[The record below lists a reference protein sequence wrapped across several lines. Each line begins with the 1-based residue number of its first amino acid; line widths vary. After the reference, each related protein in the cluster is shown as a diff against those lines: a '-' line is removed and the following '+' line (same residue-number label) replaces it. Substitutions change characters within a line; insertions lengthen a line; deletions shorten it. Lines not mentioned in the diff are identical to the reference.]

1 MLSFL
6 KYSFATV
13 VGICL
18 FFLFFFGIAFLFV
31 PSGKPSTKDNSVLEL
46 KLSEAILEQSAEN
59 PLEDLDLPISTG
71 EKSGVGLIEIKK
83 AIRHAIKDNKIKGI
97 VLRMSGVNA
106 GFATMQEVREVLLE
120 FKEKSKKFIYAYSDS
135 YSEGAYYLASVAD
148 KIYLNPQGDLEMN
161 GLVTQPTFFK
171 GTLEKLEIKPEIF
184 KVGTFKSAVEPFL
197 LDKMSDASREQTTS
211 FLNSIYNFYLT
222 NVGKSRNIAVE
233 KLKMIS
239 DSMLVREPKDALTH
253 GLVTHVAYFD
263 EFDDMIRKELK
274 VEEKEKINKVTL
286 RKYIEIAESG
296 EYKSSSNKIAIIVGQ
311 GEISTGMNEGG
322 IGSDMIVAELRKA
335 RKDKEVKAIVLRI
348 NSPGGSALA
357 SDIMWREIQITKK
370 VKPVIASMGD
380 YAASGGYYMAM
391 GCDAIVAQPNT
402 LTGSIGVFGMMFYTG
417 EMFKNKLG
425 MTFDEV
431 ATGKFS
437 GLGNPNKLM
446 TKEERDIIQ
455 KSVEKIYEEFTTKAA
470 EGRKMNVEDLKK
482 IASGRVWTGEQGKAN
497 GLVDKLGNFEDAIAL
512 AAEKA
517 KLKKDDYKLKYYP
530 TKKDFF
536 SKISEKLGGAK
547 ISQQVLD
554 KYLEEKMGD
563 VYKYYQFVEK
573 IGKMDKVQ
581 ARIPFTLEFK

>member
-1 MLSFL
+1 MLKFL

-13 VGICL
+13 FGI
-18 FFLFFFGIAFLFV
+18 FLFILIFVGIAFMFA
-31 PSGKPSTKDNSVLEL
+31 PSGKPSIKDSSVLEL
-46 KLSEAILEQSAEN
+46 KLNEAILEQSAEN
-59 PLEDLDLPISTG
+59 PLADLDLPISSG
-71 EKSGVGLIEIKK
+71 EPSGVGLIDIKK
-83 AIRHAIKDNKIKGI
+83 AIRYAITDDKIKGI
-97 VLRMSGVNA
+97 VLRMTGVSA

-120 FKEKSKKFIYAYSDS
+120 FKEKSKKFVYAYSDY

-148 KIYLNPQGDLEMN
+148 KIYLNPSGDLEMN

-171 GTLEKLEIKPEIF
+171 GTLEKLEVKPEIF
-184 KVGTFKSAVEPFL
+184 RVGTFKSAVEPFL
-197 LDKMSDASREQTTS
+197 LDKMSDASREQTTA
-211 FLNSIYNFYLT
+211 FMNSIYNFYLT
-222 NVGKSRNIAVE
+222 NVSKSRNITVE

-239 DSMLVREPKDALTH
+239 DSMLVREAKDALTH
-253 GLVTHVAYFD
+253 GLVTNVAYFD
-263 EFDDMIRKELK
+263 EFDDMLRKQLK
-274 VEEKEKINKVTL
+274 VAEKEKINKVSL
-286 RKYIEIAESG
+286 KKYMDVAEDKSN
-296 EYKSSSNKIAIIVGQ
+296 SSSNRIAVIIGQ
-311 GEISTGMNEGG
+311 GEITTGTNEDG
-322 IGSDMIVAELRKA
+322 IGSDVIVAELRKA

-417 EMFKNKLG
+417 DMFKNKMG

-431 ATGKFS
+431 ATGKYS
-437 GLGNPNKLM
+437 GLGNPNKPM
-446 TKEERDIIQ
+446 TNDERKIIQ

-470 EGRKMNVEDLKK
+470 EGRKMNVEDLRK

-497 GLVDKLGNFEDAIAL
+497 GLVDKLGNFEDAVAL
-512 AAEKA
+512 AVEKA

-536 SKISEKLGGAK
+536 AKISEKLGGAK
-547 ISQQVLD
+547 ITEQALN

-563 VYKYYQFVEK
+563 AYKYYQFLEK
-573 IGKMDKVQ
+573 MNKMDRIQ
-581 ARIPFTLEFK
+581 ARIPFMLEFK